1 MPSVCSW
8 DIPIPHVDRSASG
21 ANSNLNGFLPK
32 GMLDVGIDYQ
42 HDKLSASVTGKG
54 IFHREGAWGTNPV
67 SQYKNYWVWD
77 TVVNYQITPQA
88 QLYVK
93 LNNIFNQFYTEQEPT
108 VLTENTGI
116 QRRDVIM
123 RRV

>member
-1 MPSVCSW
+1 
-8 DIPIPHVDRSASG
+8 
-21 ANSNLNGFLPK
+21 
-32 GMLDVGIDYQ
+32 MLDVGIDYQ

-93 LNNIFNQFYTEQEPT
+93 LNNIFNQFYTE
-108 VLTENTGI
+108 TGTYSSYGEYWYSAPG
-116 QRRDVIM
+116 RNYEAGVNFRF
-123 RRV
+123 